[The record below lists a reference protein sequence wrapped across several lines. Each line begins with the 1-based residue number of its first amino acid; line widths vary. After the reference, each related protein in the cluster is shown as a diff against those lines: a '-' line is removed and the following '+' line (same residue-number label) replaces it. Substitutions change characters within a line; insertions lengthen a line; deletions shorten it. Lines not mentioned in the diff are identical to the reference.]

1 MVDHARARRLGE
13 RIKVL
18 VAEALVEEV
27 KDPDLGFVTIT
38 DVRVTPD
45 LMHAKIYY
53 TVLGNEAEQAA
64 SKEILARNQGRL
76 RGSIGRQLGI
86 RLTPTIELI
95 SDDVPEVAGAL
106 DALLAEAKR
115 RDAEVEKLAKQ
126 AKPAG
131 DADPYREPAARD
143 SD

>member
-18 VAEALVEEV
+18 VAEALVQDV

-45 LMHAKIYY
+45 LMHAKIFY
-53 TVLGNEAEQAA
+53 TIFGNEAEQLA
-64 SKEILARNQGRL
+64 SREILHKNQGRI
-76 RGSIGRQLGI
+76 RGAIGRQLGI

-95 SDDVPEVAGAL
+95 SDQVPEVAGAL

-115 RDAEVEKLAKQ
+115 RDLEVERLAETAQ
-126 AKPAG
+126 PAG
-131 DADPYREPAARD
+131 EADPYREPSSRVED
-143 SD
+143 